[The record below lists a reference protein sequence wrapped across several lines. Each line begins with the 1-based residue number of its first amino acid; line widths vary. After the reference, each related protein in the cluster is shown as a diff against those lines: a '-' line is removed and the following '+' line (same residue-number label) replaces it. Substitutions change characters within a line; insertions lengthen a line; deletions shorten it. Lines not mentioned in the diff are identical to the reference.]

1 MTCTRMQVNSLKH
14 QLSKKKIKDYRE
26 KNLKPIVDSQ
36 AEVSKAADVKH
47 NKLSNQLQDNQ
58 LALTKG
64 SEDVVES
71 NRNILTLQRRVPQI
85 CYDVAT
91 PQISYDGETHHVY
104 YDEQSEPALR
114 VFEREQDDGEPSSSQ
129 KSFVVINPKSTEIRK
144 IRRW

>member
-71 NRNILTLQRRVPQI
+71 NRNILTL
-85 CYDVAT
+85 
-91 PQISYDGETHHVY
+91 
-104 YDEQSEPALR
+104 
-114 VFEREQDDGEPSSSQ
+114 
-129 KSFVVINPKSTEIRK
+129 
-144 IRRW
+144 